1 LARDLGATRAFNPKE
16 VDNIVDAV
24 RRISGGG
31 VNYAL
36 DTTANPAAFKQAVNC
51 LRILGV
57 CGLIGGTSPGI
68 EVGLE
73 MNHILPGRTVR
84 GIIQGDSV
92 PQKFIPQ
99 LIDWYVDGRFPFD
112 RLIVYY
118 PFADINQACA
128 DMAAGKVIKPVLQM
142 G

>member
-1 LARDLGATRAFNPKE
+1 
-16 VDNIVDAV
+16 
-24 RRISGGG
+24 
-31 VNYAL
+31 
-36 DTTANPAAFKQAVNC
+36 
-51 LRILGV
+51 
-57 CGLIGGTSPGI
+57 
-68 EVGLE
+68 